1 MGKLKKI
8 SWSIVV
14 TFTVI
19 AVLLTGC
26 GSSGNSSDKPMKW
39 DKMPEMSINLNKQY
53 SAKFTT
59 SKGDFTV
66 KLYAAESPV
75 TVNNFVFLAKSG
87 YYDGLTFNS
96 IIESFMIQGGDPKGN
111 GTGNPGYSIPDEFDT
126 SNKFEPGVVAMMNS
140 GKPNSGG
147 SQFFICTGPDAVNLN
162 QTPTYSIFGKVD
174 SGMETV
180 MNIAKTPVNDKHVP
194 KEKVIINSITILES

>member
-1 MGKLKKI
+1 MGKLGKF
-8 SWSIVV
+8 SWSIIIIAAV
-14 TFTVI
+14 
-19 AVLLTGC
+19 AVLLTSC
-26 GSSGNSSDKPMKW
+26 GSSGGSPGLKW

-53 SAKFTT
+53 TAKFAT

-66 KLYAAESPV
+66 KLYAEESPV
-75 TVNNFVFLAKSG
+75 TVNNFVFLARNG

-96 IIESFMIQGGDPKGN
+96 IIETFMIQGGDPKGD

-126 SNKFEPGVVAMMNS
+126 SLKFEPGVMAMMNS

-147 SQFFICTGPDAVNLN
+147 SQFFICTGPDSLNLN

-174 SGMETV
+174 SGMDTV
-180 MNIAKTPVNDKHVP
+180 LEIAKTPVNDKHVP
-194 KEKVIINSITILES
+194 KDKVTIKSVTIVET

>member
-1 MGKLKKI
+1 MGKLKRLG
-8 SWSIVV
+8 WSTIIILTAV
-14 TFTVI
+14 
-19 AVLLTGC
+19 AVLLSGC
-26 GSSGNSSDKPMKW
+26 GKSGDSSQQKW
-39 DKMPEMSINLNKQY
+39 DKMPEMAIDLNKQY

-75 TVNNFVFLAKSG
+75 TVNNFVFLARNG

-96 IIESFMIQGGDPKGN
+96 IIEAFMIQGGDPKGN

-126 SNKFEPGVVAMMNS
+126 SIKFEPGVVAMMNS

-147 SQFFICTGPDAVNLN
+147 SQFFICTGPDSVNLN

-174 SGMETV
+174 SGMDTV
-180 MNIAKTPVNDKHVP
+180 LAIAKSPVNEKHVP
-194 KEKVIINSITILES
+194 KEKVIINTVTILET

>member
-1 MGKLKKI
+1 MGKLKKL
-8 SWSIVV
+8 SWSTIIMIAAV
-14 TFTVI
+14 
-19 AVLLTGC
+19 AVLLSGC
-26 GSSGNSSDKPMKW
+26 GSSGDSSKQKW
-39 DKMPEMSINLNKQY
+39 DKMPEMSIDLNKQY
-53 SAKFTT
+53 SAKFATN
-59 SKGDFTV
+59 KGDFTI

-75 TVNNFVFLAKSG
+75 TVNNFVFLARNG

-126 SNKFEPGVVAMMNS
+126 SIKFEPGVVAMMNS

-147 SQFFICTGPDAVNLN
+147 SQFFICTGPDSVNLN

-174 SGMETV
+174 TGMDTV
-180 MNIAKTPVNDKHVP
+180 LAIAKTPVNEKHVP
-194 KEKVIINSITILES
+194 KDKVIIDSVTIFET

>member
-1 MGKLKKI
+1 MGKLKRLG
-8 SWSIVV
+8 WSTIIILTAV
-14 TFTVI
+14 
-19 AVLLTGC
+19 AVLLSGC
-26 GSSGNSSDKPMKW
+26 GKSGDSSQQKW
-39 DKMPEMSINLNKQY
+39 DKMPEMAIDLNKQY

-75 TVNNFVFLAKSG
+75 TVNNFVFLARNG

-96 IIESFMIQGGDPKGN
+96 IIEAFMIQGGDPKGN

-126 SNKFEPGVVAMMNS
+126 SIKFEPGVVAMMNS

-147 SQFFICTGPDAVNLN
+147 SQFFICTGPDSVNLN

-174 SGMETV
+174 RGMDTV
-180 MNIAKTPVNDKHVP
+180 LAIAKSPVNDKHVP
-194 KEKVIINSITILES
+194 KEKVIINTVTILET

>member
-1 MGKLKKI
+1 MGKLKKL
-8 SWSIVV
+8 SWSAIFII
-14 TFTVI
+14 TAA
-19 AVLLTGC
+19 AVMLSGC
-26 GSSGNSSDKPMKW
+26 SSSSDSSHQKW
-39 DKMPEMSINLNKQY
+39 DKMPEMSIDLNKQY

-59 SKGDFTV
+59 SKGDFTI
-66 KLYAAESPV
+66 KLYAEESPV
-75 TVNNFVFLAKSG
+75 TVNNFVFLARNG

-126 SNKFEPGVVAMMNS
+126 SIKFEPGVVAMMNS

-147 SQFFICTGPDAVNLN
+147 SQFFICTGPDSVNLN

-174 SGMETV
+174 SGMDTIQA
-180 MNIAKTPVNDKHVP
+180 IAKTPVNDKHVP
-194 KEKVIINSITILES
+194 KDKVIINSVTIQET